1 MLKKKKKLLTPPYF
15 EENRLRQ
22 ARFEHHTPPP
32 KWKNSTKIVM
42 GTFPTNHYPSIPALF
57 VAFFSFLNSDQIGH
71 FSLQSQSPGD
81 YIVGTYFWSR
91 YQPMAG

>member
-22 ARFEHHTPPP
+22 ARFEHRTPPQ
-32 KWKNSTKIVM
+32 WKNSTKIVM

-57 VAFFSFLNSDQIGH
+57 VAFFLFLNSDQIGH

-91 YQPMAG
+91 YHPMAG

>member
-1 MLKKKKKLLTPPYF
+1 MLKKKKSLTPPYF
-15 EENRLRQ
+15 EENRPRQ
-22 ARFEHHTPPP
+22 ARFEHRTPT

-42 GTFPTNHYPSIPALF
+42 GTFPTNYYPSIPVLF

-91 YQPMAG
+91 YHPMAG